1 MIVIDGKG
9 LNGEKADAIELY
21 TRAAKILGQIKAET
35 LQVTMGANVIDAKSG
50 TVAAIKGSGL
60 KPLKLI
66 INDGAVLYQEIGAL
80 QSFNWTASISGHVHG
95 GNK

>member
-9 LNGEKADAIELY
+9 LNEEKADAIE
-21 TRAAKILGQIKAET
+21 
-35 LQVTMGANVIDAKSG
+35 
-50 TVAAIKGSGL
+50 GSGL

-66 INDGAVLYQEIGAL
+66 MNNGAVLYQEIGAL
-80 QSFNWTASISGHVHG
+80 QPFTWTASISGHVHG

>member
-1 MIVIDGKG
+1 MIDGKG

-21 TRAAKILGQIKAET
+21 TRTAKILGQIKAET
-35 LQVTMGANVIDAKSG
+35 LQVTTGTNVIDAKSG
-50 TVAAIKGSGL
+50 TVAAIEGSGL

-66 INDGAVLYQEIGAL
+66 MNNGAVFYQEIGAL
-80 QSFNWTASISGHVHG
+80 QPFNWTVSISGHVHG

>member
-9 LNGEKADAIELY
+9 LNGEKAHTIELY

-50 TVAAIKGSGL
+50 TVAAIEGSGL

-66 INDGAVLYQEIGAL
+66 MNNGAVFYQEIGAL
-80 QSFNWTASISGHVHG
+80 QPFNWTTSI
-95 GNK
+95 

>member
-35 LQVTMGANVIDAKSG
+35 FQVTMGSNVIDAKSG
-50 TVAAIKGSGL
+50 TVADIEGSGL

-66 INDGAVLYQEIGAL
+66 MNNGAVLYQEIGAL
-80 QSFNWTASISGHVHG
+80 QPFNWTVSISGHVHG

>member
-21 TRAAKILGQIKAET
+21 TRAAKILGKIKAET
-35 LQVTMGANVIDAKSG
+35 FQVTTGANVIDAKSG
-50 TVAAIKGSGL
+50 TVAAIEGSGL

-66 INDGAVLYQEIGAL
+66 MNNGAVLYQEIGAL
-80 QSFNWTASISGHVHG
+80 QPFNWTASISGHVNG

>member
-21 TRAAKILGQIKAET
+21 NRAAKILGQIKAET
-35 LQVTMGANVIDAKSG
+35 LQVTMGSNVIDAKSG
-50 TVAAIKGSGL
+50 TVAAIEGSGL

-66 INDGAVLYQEIGAL
+66 MNNGAVLYQEIGAL
-80 QSFNWTASISGHVHG
+80 QPFNWTVSISGYVHG

>member
-9 LNGEKADAIELY
+9 LNGEKSDAIELY

-35 LQVTMGANVIDAKSG
+35 LQVTTGTNIIGAKSG
-50 TVAAIKGSGL
+50 TVAAIEGSGL

-66 INDGAVLYQEIGAL
+66 MNNGAALYQEIGAL
-80 QSFNWTASISGHVHG
+80 QPFNWTASISGHVHG
-95 GNK
+95 ENK

>member
-1 MIVIDGKG
+1 MIGIDGKG

-35 LQVTMGANVIDAKSG
+35 LQVTTGTNIIGAKSG
-50 TVAAIKGSGL
+50 TVAAIEGSGL

-66 INDGAVLYQEIGAL
+66 MNNGAVLYQEIGAL
-80 QSFNWTASISGHVHG
+80 QPFNWTVSISGHVHG

>member
-21 TRAAKILGQIKAET
+21 TCAAKILGQIKAKT
-35 LQVTMGANVIDAKSG
+35 FQVTTGSNVIDAKSG
-50 TVAAIKGSGL
+50 TVAVIEGSGL

-66 INDGAVLYQEIGAL
+66 MNNGAALYQEIGAL
-80 QSFNWTASISGHVHG
+80 QPFNWTVLISGHVHG
-95 GNK
+95 ENK

>member
-1 MIVIDGKG
+1 M
-9 LNGEKADAIELY
+9 Y

-35 LQVTMGANVIDAKSG
+35 FQVMTGANVIDAKSG
-50 TVAAIKGSGL
+50 TVGAIEGSGL

-66 INDGAVLYQEIGAL
+66 MNNGAVLYQEIGAL
-80 QSFNWTASISGHVHG
+80 QPFNWTVSISGHVHG

>member
-1 MIVIDGKG
+1 MIVIDGKC

-35 LQVTMGANVIDAKSG
+35 FQVTMGSNVIDAKSG
-50 TVAAIKGSGL
+50 TVAAIEGSGL

-66 INDGAVLYQEIGAL
+66 MNNGAVLYQEIGAL
-80 QSFNWTASISGHVHG
+80 QPFNWTVSISGHVHG

>member
-9 LNGEKADAIELY
+9 LNGEKADTIELY

-35 LQVTMGANVIDAKSG
+35 LQVTTGANVIDAKSG
-50 TVAAIKGSGL
+50 TVAAIEGSGL

-66 INDGAVLYQEIGAL
+66 MNNGAVLYQEIGAL
-80 QSFNWTASISGHVHG
+80 QPFNWTVSISGHVHG

>member
-9 LNGEKADAIELY
+9 LNGEKADAIE
-21 TRAAKILGQIKAET
+21 
-35 LQVTMGANVIDAKSG
+35 
-50 TVAAIKGSGL
+50 GSRL

-66 INDGAVLYQEIGAL
+66 MNNGAVLYQEIGAL
-80 QSFNWTASISGHVHG
+80 QPFNWTVSISGHVHG

>member
-21 TRAAKILGQIKAET
+21 TRTAKILGQIKAET
-35 LQVTMGANVIDAKSG
+35 LQVTTGTNIIGAKSG
-50 TVAAIKGSGL
+50 TVAAIEGSGL

-66 INDGAVLYQEIGAL
+66 MNNGAVLYQEIGAL
-80 QSFNWTASISGHVHG
+80 QPFNWTVSISGHVHG

>member
-35 LQVTMGANVIDAKSG
+35 LQVTTGANVIDAKSG
-50 TVAAIKGSGL
+50 TVAAIKGSGM

-66 INDGAVLYQEIGAL
+66 MNNGAVLYQEIGAL
-80 QSFNWTASISGHVHG
+80 QPFNWIASISGYVHG
-95 GNK
+95 ENK

>member
-9 LNGEKADAIELY
+9 LNEEKADAIELY
-21 TRAAKILGQIKAET
+21 TRAAKILGQIKAEMF
-35 LQVTMGANVIDAKSG
+35 QVTTGANVIDAKSG
-50 TVAAIKGSGL
+50 TVAAIEGSGL

-66 INDGAVLYQEIGAL
+66 MNNGAVLYQEIGAL
-80 QSFNWTASISGHVHG
+80 QPFNWAASISGHVHG

>member
-9 LNGEKADAIELY
+9 LNGETADTIELY

-66 INDGAVLYQEIGAL
+66 MNNGSVLYQEIGAL
-80 QSFNWTASISGHVHG
+80 QPFNWTASISGHVHG

>member
-9 LNGEKADAIELY
+9 LNGEKADAIKLY

-35 LQVTMGANVIDAKSG
+35 LQVTTGSNVIGAKSG
-50 TVAAIKGSGL
+50 TVAAIEGSGL

-66 INDGAVLYQEIGAL
+66 MNNGAVLYQEIGAL
-80 QSFNWTASISGHVHG
+80 QSFNWTASISGQVHG

>member
-9 LNGEKADAIELY
+9 LDGEKADTIELY
-21 TRAAKILGQIKAET
+21 TRAAKILWQIKAET
-35 LQVTMGANVIDAKSG
+35 LQVTTGANVIDAKSG

-66 INDGAVLYQEIGAL
+66 MNNGAVL
-80 QSFNWTASISGHVHG
+80 
-95 GNK
+95 

>member
-35 LQVTMGANVIDAKSG
+35 FQVTTGANVIGAKNG
-50 TVAAIKGSGL
+50 TVAVIEGSGL

-66 INDGAVLYQEIGAL
+66 MNNGATLYQEIGAL
-80 QSFNWTASISGHVHG
+80 QPFNWTASISGHVHG

>member
-9 LNGEKADAIELY
+9 LNGEKADTIELY

-80 QSFNWTASISGHVHG
+80 QPFNWTASISGHVHG

>member
-9 LNGEKADAIELY
+9 LNEEKADAIE
-21 TRAAKILGQIKAET
+21 
-35 LQVTMGANVIDAKSG
+35 
-50 TVAAIKGSGL
+50 GSGL

-66 INDGAVLYQEIGAL
+66 MNNGAVLYQEIGAL
-80 QSFNWTASISGHVHG
+80 QPFNWTVSISGHVHG

>member
-9 LNGEKADAIELY
+9 LNGEKADTIELY

-50 TVAAIKGSGL
+50 TVAAIEGSGL

-66 INDGAVLYQEIGAL
+66 MNNGAVFYQEIGAL
-80 QSFNWTASISGHVHG
+80 QPFNWTTSI
-95 GNK
+95 

>member
-1 MIVIDGKG
+1 MIDGKG

-21 TRAAKILGQIKAET
+21 TRTAKILGQIKAET
-35 LQVTMGANVIDAKSG
+35 LQVTTGTNIIGAKSG
-50 TVAAIKGSGL
+50 TVAAIEGSGL

-66 INDGAVLYQEIGAL
+66 MNNGAVLYQEIGAL
-80 QSFNWTASISGHVHG
+80 QPFNWTASISGHVHG

>member
-9 LNGEKADAIELY
+9 LNGEKADTIELY

-60 KPLKLI
+60 KLLKLI
-66 INDGAVLYQEIGAL
+66 LNNGAVL
-80 QSFNWTASISGHVHG
+80 
-95 GNK
+95 